1 MSTGLATQKRILS
14 YAPCSTKV
22 EALLERKRIRGLV
35 FDMDGTLVY
44 PITPFLREMR
54 VQLKVP
60 EGMDILTHL
69 HSLEGPARERGEQII
84 KDLEAQALLEMK
96 VQPGL
101 EKLIQFLEDH
111 SLPKAILTRNN
122 PTTVDHFLAQTNLNF
137 ETVVTRE
144 FRPPKPSPAPLLH
157 IVNQWEVEPEEVF
170 MIGDHSDDLECGAK
184 AGALTI
190 LLRND
195 INGHFA
201 EMADFVVDQLDEIIP
216 IIQNGFH
223 VEK

>member
-1 MSTGLATQKRILS
+1 MSTVLSAQKRTIS
-14 YAPCSTKV
+14 YASCNV
-22 EALLERKRIRGLV
+22 NADLQNQRRIKGLV

-44 PITPFLREMR
+44 PITPFLKEMR

-60 EGMDILTHL
+60 EGVDILTYL
-69 HSLEGPARERGEQII
+69 HSLEGQVREEGEQII
-84 KDLEAQALLEMK
+84 KNLEAQALLEMK
-96 VQPGL
+96 IHPGL
-101 EKLIQFLEDH
+101 RTLIKFLEDQ
-111 SLPKAILTRNN
+111 SLRKAILTRNN
-122 PTTVDHFLAQTNLNF
+122 PATVDHFLAQTNHQF

-157 IVNQWEVEPEEVF
+157 IVDEWGFRPEEVF
-170 MIGDHSDDLECGAK
+170 MIGDHSDDLECGSR

-201 EMADFVVDQLDEIIP
+201 EMADFVVDRLDEIIP
-216 IIQNGFH
+216 ILQNGFQ